1 MNKTRIILLTL
12 LSAVSTVACA
22 EKKPQYNCTVTSPKW
37 AKEFN
42 KVYQLDEFRVYYSD
56 LESSTHRLPQTSD
69 INNNKIPDYVENI
82 AIQAMNSRDMF
93 KLAGFRSPL
102 DSPRYQNSA
111 ESIAIFL
118 QKTEGNG
125 VAFERA
131 ARYPNLSINSKDMPC
146 SISIVIS
153 NNLEGF
159 PGSWATVTHELF
171 HLYQYGYAQFKNSWY
186 LESLA
191 NWADR
196 AMKIDITNNTKRLP
210 PLPQTRTEINQDIF
224 GKAYTHIWRRLFLIN
239 DSDILEIPED
249 MLKRRYVGGSKVF
262 LDNEWRGTHF
272 VLTFMQNLEKE
283 SNRISAEKK
292 WEPYHWKEK
301 DQRSKEWD
309 PLILQLIQKQLK
321 QPEYDQKE
329 IRFMRNISIP
339 NLKSE

>member
-12 LSAVSTVACA
+12 LSTVSTVACA

-56 LESSTHRLPQTSD
+56 LESSTQKLPQTAD

-82 AIQAMNSRDMF
+82 AIQAQSARDMF

-102 DSPRYQNSA
+102 DSPRYKNSA

-118 QKTEGNG
+118 QKTKGNG
-125 VAFERA
+125 LAFEQA
-131 ARYPNLSINSKDMPC
+131 IRYPNMPIRTEKMPC
-146 SISIVIS
+146 SINIVIS

-159 PGSWATVTHELF
+159 PGSWATVAHELF
-171 HLYQYGYAQFKNSWY
+171 HLHQYGYAQFKSPWY
-186 LESLA
+186 MESLA
-191 NWADR
+191 FWADR
-196 AMKIDITNNTKRLP
+196 SLKADLTRSTRNLP
-210 PLPQTRTEINQDIF
+210 PLPQSDTAIRQEIF
-224 GKAYTHIWRRLFLIN
+224 GEAYTHIWRRLFLIN
-239 DSDILEIPED
+239 NSDVLKVPNNL
-249 MLKRRYVGGSKVF
+249 LKRRYVGGSKVF

-283 SNRISAEKK
+283 SARVSAEKK
-292 WEPYHWKEK
+292 WPLYNWKEE

-329 IRFMRNISIP
+329 TRFMRNISIQ